1 MTINKISIS
10 LLMMLFFTL
19 ASRAQEWNPNYD
31 LLETQNQEI
40 EVDSLD
46 TKSQNEDLSALRSRL
61 DEVEKEQH
69 LQKLWNR
76 KKYFKVGLDLSD
88 IKLTDGTPMAWD
100 TQFAVFIQLGKTVY
114 FHPKPIAGMIKI
126 GLDYSFLNLGYAKLK
141 LNSIG
146 VETNNSGSSRASY
159 NDGFGDIV
167 ADDPSNDAF
176 WGDINLGMHKFE
188 YGLHVGPSISI
199 NPWNKII
206 VAAYFHAMPM
216 FSGILENSK
225 FSYGFGC
232 AMMAGAS
239 VSYNLISVGIEGI
252 WDTIKYHQ
260 TSFEEQEEDNIFST
274 QKFKLKQGGPRIYV
288 ALRF

>member
-1 MTINKISIS
+1 MTIKKLAFS
-10 LLMMLFFTL
+10 LLLLLSTIL
-19 ASRAQEWNPNYD
+19 TSQAQAWNPNYD
-31 LLETQNQEI
+31 LLETQNQEPA
-40 EVDSLD
+40 DSVNV
-46 TKSQNEDLSALRSRL
+46 KSQNEDLAKLQSRL

-69 LQKLWNR
+69 YKNVWNR

-88 IKLTDGTPMAWD
+88 IKRTDGTPMAWD
-100 TQFAVFIQLGKTVY
+100 TQFAAFIQLGKTVY
-114 FHPKPIAGMIKI
+114 FHPKPIAGIIKI

-141 LNSIG
+141 LNSVG
-146 VETNNSGSSRASY
+146 PDTNNSDTFGGNSD
-159 NDGFGDIV
+159 DGFGDIV
-167 ADDPSNDAF
+167 ADDPSNGSLLD
-176 WGDINLGMHKFE
+176 GINLGMHKFE
-188 YGLHVGPSISI
+188 YGIHVGPSISI
-199 NPWNKII
+199 NPWNHII

-216 FSGILENSK
+216 FSGILENNK

-239 VSYNLISVGIEGI
+239 VSYKLISVGVEGI

-260 TSFEEQEEDNIFST
+260 TSFEEHDDDNIFSS

>member
-1 MTINKISIS
+1 MTIKKLAFG
-10 LLMMLFFTL
+10 LLLLLSTIL
-19 ASRAQEWNPNYD
+19 TTQAQIWNPNYD
-31 LLETQNQEI
+31 LLETQDQEP
-40 EVDSLD
+40 VDS
-46 TKSQNEDLSALRSRL
+46 TNVKSQNEDLANLQSRL

-69 LQKLWNR
+69 YKKVWNR

-88 IKLTDGTPMAWD
+88 IKRTDGTPMAWD
-100 TQFAVFIQLGKTVY
+100 TQFAAFIQLGKTLY
-114 FHPKPIAGMIKI
+114 FHSKPIAGMIKF

-146 VETNNSGSSRASY
+146 NETSIPDTSGDS

-167 ADDPSNDAF
+167 ADDPSTGSLLN
-176 WGDINLGMHKFE
+176 GINLGMHKFE
-188 YGLHVGPSISI
+188 YGWHVGPSISI
-199 NPWNKII
+199 NPWNHII

-216 FSGILENSK
+216 FSGILENKK

-239 VSYNLISVGIEGI
+239 VSYKLISVGVEGI
-252 WDTIKYHQ
+252 WDKIKYHQ
-260 TSFEEQEEDNIFST
+260 KSFEELDDDNIFSS
-274 QKFKLKQGGPRIYV
+274 QKFKLKQGGPRVYV